1 MTYFFL
7 SNHER
12 RQVFNSALHHHPSFR
27 ISKRSHVAFMCPLP
41 FRLPCST
48 DLDLQNDVLAS
59 RGPGAG
65 ICTLGITCKDGKLHE
80 GTAAKIHCIGTA
92 HAKTLRKNS

>member
-1 MTYFFL
+1 MNVAKYLIQLYTIILVLGY
-7 SNHER
+7 
-12 RQVFNSALHHHPSFR
+12 PSDLMWH
-27 ISKRSHVAFMCPLP
+27 SCVQ
-41 FRLPCST
+41 CST